1 MFSWAFKFLF
11 ENDIHNWPKT
21 IMFAHT
27 AICCVYYLA
36 SNNDDDDEKKKIQI
50 ISRKRHGVWSNCN
63 FMKSAIKFAL
73 CR

>member
-1 MFSWAFKFLF
+1 
-11 ENDIHNWPKT
+11 
-21 IMFAHT
+21 MFAHT

-36 SNNDDDDEKKKIQI
+36 SNNNDDDEKKKIQI